1 MLMYSNITL
10 QESGNDLINQM
21 AGIDAGSTRDR
32 LRRLRPDYV
41 SGVEA
46 CRCSVLTPHDDQGLP
61 AALRAL
67 LALRMA
73 RELGVSAQVAFY
85 QRLVEGL
92 PSSQTNQA
100 LSADAKRGG

>member
-1 MLMYSNITL
+1 MLMHSNITL
-10 QESGNDLINQM
+10 QESRNDLINQM
-21 AGIDAGSTRDR
+21 AGIDSGSTRD
-32 LRRLRPDYV
+32 RLRPDYV

-46 CRCSVLTPHDDQGLP
+46 CRCSVLTPHDDRRLP

-73 RELGVSAQVAFY
+73 RALGVSAKVAFY

-92 PSSQTNQA
+92 PSSETNQA
-100 LSADAKRGG
+100 LSADATRGG